1 MPTGGAQ
8 RTRALKSRRMAGM
21 VMAVLLVAGLGS
33 GWTVAGIS
41 AARAQYSDAAL
52 STIPPNWPSAEL
64 PAEVPPGYRPPP
76 EKEVER
82 GLWMETERVEQAIRT
97 SRYHVRDP
105 QMESYMQDIVCKL
118 APAYCHDIR
127 VYLIRVADFNAMMA
141 PNGFMQVWTGLLLRM
156 RNEAELAAVL
166 GHEVGHYL
174 RRHSLH
180 QAKRIRN
187 TLSLTAFATVGLEAA
202 KAKTKEIENVQILLL
217 SRIFSFS
224 RKQEREADAIGTI
237 LTANAGYDPAAGA
250 RVWETVMAEFPST
263 KHMKRAAVFATH
275 PITPKRRARI
285 LDLAAKLHPARREL
299 YRERFLK
306 VRAPLEGML
315 WQDQLEKGTVYRTIA
330 LAERLLREGDR
341 SAKALCVNAEALR
354 RRGNLGDGPTALK
367 FYREAVASGEEL
379 FPWCWKGYGL
389 AAVRWSMQPGEAQKA
404 LATYLKLVPDAP
416 DRQALEFY
424 LQDDKVTP

>member
-1 MPTGGAQ
+1 MQTGQLRNGGS
-8 RTRALKSRRMAGM
+8 LKGRPAAGL
-21 VMAVLLVAGLGS
+21 VLAVLLGAGLPG
-33 GWTVAGIS
+33 GWTMGHIS
-41 AARAQYSDAAL
+41 AVHAQEGGAK
-52 STIPPNWPSAEL
+52 TPGIPPNWPSAEL

-82 GLWMETERVEQAIRT
+82 GLWMQMERLEETIRT
-97 SRYHVRDP
+97 SRYHVRDS
-105 QMESYMQDIVCKL
+105 QMESYMQGIVCKL

-127 VYLIRVADFNAMMA
+127 VYLTRVADFNAAMA

-180 QAKRIRN
+180 QMKRARN

-202 KAKTKEIENVQILLL
+202 KAKQKEIENVQILLL

-250 RVWETVMAEFPST
+250 RVWETVMAEFPSR

-275 PITPKRRARI
+275 PITPKRRDRI

-354 RRGNLGDGPTALK
+354 RRGNLGDGIAALK

-379 FPWCWKGYGL
+379 FAWCWKGYGL
-389 AAVRWSMQPGEAQKA
+389 AALRWSMQPGEAQKA
-404 LATYLKLVPDAP
+404 LSTYLKLVPDAP

-424 LQDDKVTP
+424 LQDNQTTP

>member
-1 MPTGGAQ
+1 MKTGWNTKI
-8 RTRALKSRRMAGM
+8 RKMAGLFL
-21 VMAVLLVAGLGS
+21 AATLSIGLAGQGMMR
-33 GWTVAGIS
+33 GFP
-41 AARAQYSDAAL
+41 AAQAREGGMKVPG
-52 STIPPNWPSAEL
+52 IPPNWPSAEL
-64 PAEVPPGYRPPP
+64 PAEVPPGYRPPA

-82 GLWMETERVEQAIRT
+82 GLWMQADRLEEALRS

-105 QMESYMQDIVCKL
+105 QMEGYMHDIVCKL
-118 APAYCHDIR
+118 APLYCDDIR
-127 VYLIRVADFNAMMA
+127 VYLVRIADFNATMA

-174 RRHSLH
+174 RRHSIKHLKK
-180 QAKRIRN
+180 ARN
-187 TLSLTAFATVGLEAA
+187 TLSITTFATVGLEAA
-202 KAKTKEIENVQILLL
+202 KAKQKEIENVQILLL
-217 SRIFSFS
+217 SQIFSFS

-263 KHMKRAAVFATH
+263 KHMKRAPVFATH

-299 YRERFLK
+299 HRERFLK
-306 VRAPLEGML
+306 TRAPLEGML
-315 WQDQLEKGTVYRTIA
+315 WQDQLEKGTVYRTVA

-354 RRGNLGDGPTALK
+354 RRGNLGDGQAALK

-389 AAVRWSMQPGEAQKA
+389 AALRWSIQPGEGRKA

-424 LQDDKVTP
+424 LQDGRSTP

>member
-1 MPTGGAQ
+1 MRTGQRRQGGPLKDRPLVGLVLAALLSAVVWGGWTMARGSAVHAQERGAQ
-8 RTRALKSRRMAGM
+8 APG
-21 VMAVLLVAGLGS
+21 
-33 GWTVAGIS
+33 
-41 AARAQYSDAAL
+41 
-52 STIPPNWPSAEL
+52 IPPDWPSAEL
-64 PAEVPPGYRPPP
+64 PATVPPGYHPPP

-82 GLWMETERVEQAIRT
+82 GLWMEMARLEETIRT
-97 SRYHVRDP
+97 SRYHVRDS
-105 QMESYMQDIVCKL
+105 QMESYMQGIVCKL

-166 GHEVGHYL
+166 GHELGHYL

-180 QAKRIRN
+180 QVKRTRN

-202 KAKTKEIENVQILLL
+202 KAKRQEIESVQVLLL

-250 RVWETVMAEFPST
+250 RVWETVMAEFPSR

-285 LDLAAKLHPARREL
+285 LDLAAKLHPTRREL
-299 YRERFLK
+299 YRDRFLK
-306 VRAPLEGML
+306 VRAPLEGLL

-330 LAERLLREGDR
+330 LAERLLEEGDR

-354 RRGNLGDGPTALK
+354 RRGNLGDGPAALT
-367 FYREAVASGEEL
+367 FYREAIASGQSL

-389 AAVRWSMQPGEAQKA
+389 AALRWSTQPGEAQKA
-404 LATYLKLVPDAP
+404 LSAYLKLVPDAP

-424 LQDDKVTP
+424 LQDDQGKP